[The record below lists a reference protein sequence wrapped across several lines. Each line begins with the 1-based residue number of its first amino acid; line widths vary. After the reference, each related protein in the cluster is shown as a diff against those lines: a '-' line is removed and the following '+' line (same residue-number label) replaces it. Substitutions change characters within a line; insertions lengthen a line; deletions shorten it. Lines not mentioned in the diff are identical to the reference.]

1 MGGVVAE
8 GPGAASG
15 VADGGLEG
23 VSPPKSAY
31 FDWWILYGW
40 ADYPYIQT
48 PILGALNHSC
58 SPRIGGR
65 GAVRQGLSHRCH

>member
-40 ADYPYIQT
+40 ADYPFWI
-48 PILGALNHSC
+48 
-58 SPRIGGR
+58 
-65 GAVRQGLSHRCH
+65 